1 MKVCVILQARM
12 GSARLPGKV
21 LKEVL
26 GKPLLEYQCERLD
39 RVKLKDE
46 TIITTSIGDSDRP
59 IVDFCRK
66 RALVCFRGPEEDVLA
81 RFEGAALSRA
91 ADVVVRLTGDCP
103 LIDPEIV
110 DRVIEFYL
118 TNNAHYD
125 YVSNVFKRTYP
136 RGMDCEVFS
145 RRALWEAQREAKL
158 PAEREHVTRFIYS
171 HPERYRLG
179 SVTHSE
185 DQSRHRWTV
194 DTPEDFELIR
204 KILTELYPRKPHFT
218 MNDVLALLA
227 GHSEWEQLNAHVQQK
242 ETH

>member
-1 MKVCVILQARM
+1 MKICVILQARM
-12 GSARLPGKV
+12 GSERLPGKV

-26 GKPLLEYQCERLD
+26 GKPLLGYQCQRLE
-39 RVKLKDE
+39 RVKLKNE
-46 TIITTSIGDSDRP
+46 TVIATSIAASDDA

-66 RALVCFRGPEEDVLA
+66 AAIVCFRGPEEDVLA
-81 RFEGAALSRA
+81 RFEGAARSRS

-110 DRVIEFYL
+110 DRVIGFYL
-118 TNNAHYD
+118 KNSSSYD
-125 YVSNVFKRTYP
+125 YVSNVLKRTYP

-145 RRALWEAQREAKL
+145 YRALQEADREARL

-179 SVTHSE
+179 GVTHSE

-194 DTPEDFELIR
+194 DTPEDFELVR
-204 KILTELYPRKPHFT
+204 KILTELYPKKPDFT
-218 MNDVLALLA
+218 LNDVLTLLA
-227 GHSEWEQLNAHVQQK
+227 AHPEWEKLNAHVRQK